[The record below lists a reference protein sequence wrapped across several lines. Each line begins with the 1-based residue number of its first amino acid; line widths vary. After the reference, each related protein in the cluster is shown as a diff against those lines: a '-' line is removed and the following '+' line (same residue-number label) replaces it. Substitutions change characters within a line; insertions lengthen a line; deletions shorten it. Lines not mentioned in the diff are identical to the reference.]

1 MRALWVFVKA
11 LWVFLG
17 ACGYLKFLA
26 RCLISSNTHKIID
39 LAGQAGNLAGQ
50 PKQLEPARAPAGLAR
65 QQPAQLSKKTIDL
78 WYHMIA

>member
-50 PKQLEPARAPAGLAR
+50 PRQLEPAGAPASWISQA
-65 QQPAQLSKKTIDL
+65 AASSIIKEN
-78 WYHMIA
+78 H